1 MLQTTIGGR
10 YKIVRQLGY
19 GSFGETYLAQDL
31 LLPEQDWCV
40 VKKLQPQSEDEFV
53 LQTARRLFEAEAKVL
68 NMLGKHE
75 CIPTL
80 LAHFEEQGQFYLV
93 QEFIERES
101 LEQEMGSGK
110 WGNVPAVID
119 FLTDILRTLEFVHQ
133 QGVIHRDIKPANL
146 IRRRQDQRIVLI
158 DFGAVKQICTQVSPS
173 SSLTVAVGTEGC
185 MPNEQANGK
194 PKPCSDIYAVG
205 MIAIQALTNVP
216 PHQIPEHPET
226 GEVNWH
232 DYAVVSEDLVW
243 ILDKM
248 VRCDFRQRYQTAG
261 EVLRDL
267 QEWRSPPSTPRVVSP
282 TPSQRTPP
290 NKRRNLLLVG
300 GVLATMATVALVVI
314 GVNRPTPKVE
324 EKATEKKLDPI
335 PNVEQVQVQGIP
347 TPPIKGSGHIYPFV
361 STRLLTKEDLIGR
374 TNLELDL
381 MLNEVLASHGSRF
394 EDAQLQNYFSLQS
407 WYVPRYS
414 SKDFPKDLLSATEV
428 SNMELI
434 RDFKQQR
441 IEKRKQNPD
450 RCLVGVCIVSDL
462 EAPLAVRSL
471 PSANSTVVSKLD
483 NGARVRVVQE
493 TNGWLQIDQPLAG
506 WVIASRTEPI
516 CQD

>member
-19 GSFGETYLAQDL
+19 GGFGETYLAQEL

-93 QEFIERES
+93 QEFIEGES
-101 LEQEMGSGK
+101 LEQEMRSGK

-133 QGVIHRDIKPANL
+133 QGVIHRDIKP
-146 IRRRQDQRIVLI
+146 
-158 DFGAVKQICTQVSPS
+158 
-173 SSLTVAVGTEGC
+173 
-185 MPNEQANGK
+185 
-194 PKPCSDIYAVG
+194 
-205 MIAIQALTNVP
+205 
-216 PHQIPEHPET
+216 
-226 GEVNWH
+226 
-232 DYAVVSEDLVW
+232 
-243 ILDKM
+243 
-248 VRCDFRQRYQTAG
+248 
-261 EVLRDL
+261 
-267 QEWRSPPSTPRVVSP
+267 
-282 TPSQRTPP
+282 
-290 NKRRNLLLVG
+290 
-300 GVLATMATVALVVI
+300 
-314 GVNRPTPKVE
+314 
-324 EKATEKKLDPI
+324 
-335 PNVEQVQVQGIP
+335 
-347 TPPIKGSGHIYPFV
+347 
-361 STRLLTKEDLIGR
+361 
-374 TNLELDL
+374 
-381 MLNEVLASHGSRF
+381 
-394 EDAQLQNYFSLQS
+394 AQLQNYFSLQS

-450 RCLVGVCIVSDL
+450 RCLVGVRIVSDL